1 MSAKRTGQM
10 SKRVSFSLQ
19 SPAAPSTPT
28 PQRVLNPYTGLPT
41 PDTLTPTSGGHYQ
54 TPNTASPTPNCQL
67 QIPNTPTP
75 NARLQ
80 TPTTVSSTPT
90 PNTSSPSVNHLQTPD
105 SSSSTTQTGLP
116 NPTCNPSRQPSSKH
130 LVSRL
135 SPNWYFNEQDTEL
148 IRAGYEPQWSGK
160 LADTTSISTEKGK
173 KEPATKSAMA
183 EPRARMARHKG
194 QMNFQNE
201 RKFPQLTGIH

>member
-116 NPTCNPSRQPSSKH
+116 NPTCNPSRQPSPNI
-130 LVSRL
+130 L
-135 SPNWYFNEQDTEL
+135 SPGSRQ
-148 IRAGYEPQWSGK
+148 IG
-160 LADTTSISTEKGK
+160 ISMSKTQ
-173 KEPATKSAMA
+173 S
-183 EPRARMARHKG
+183 
-194 QMNFQNE
+194 
-201 RKFPQLTGIH
+201 